1 MKPNIKTVISRI
13 VREEVGNTLLKHP
26 DHEGKMAKS
35 ELRDMVK
42 LGAELYHMLENE
54 DQLPAWASSYIS
66 LASDYIHSVH
76 QYIIEHKN
84 NSHV

>member
-1 MKPNIKTVISRI
+1 MKANIKHVISQLI
-13 VREEVGNTLLKHP
+13 QEEISNILHKHP
-26 DHEGKMAKS
+26 DHEGKMAKG

-42 LGAELYHMLENE
+42 LGAELYNILENE

-76 QYIIEHKN
+76 QYITEHKN
-84 NSHV
+84 SGHV